1 MSASSR
7 RERDTLQITEIFHS
21 LQGESRSVGL
31 PTTFVRLTGC
41 PLRCSYCDTEHAFQG
56 GERLTLD
63 QIVEQVDAL
72 GSHYVTVTGGEPLV
86 QKAVYPLMRRLCDQ
100 GYRVSLETGGM
111 VDISEVDERV
121 ERVIDLKTPGSGEV
135 EQNHW
140 ENLQQLTP
148 QDQLKVVIRDRADY
162 EWLLP
167 ILKQHQLEQR
177 CEVLLS
183 PVQGEMDPT
192 ALAEWILEDR
202 LEVRFQL
209 QLHKILWGD
218 EKGR

>member
-72 GSHYVTVTGGEPLV
+72 GSYYVTVTGGEPLV